1 MWSLPGVS
9 SLAFPRSFLQRPGNM
24 RLSLLGE
31 VSMSL
36 PNDLWEVSKCRGRV
50 GACRHTEAFSF
61 PSHGDVVPLVQVK
74 VKMCT

>member
-1 MWSLPGVS
+1 
-9 SLAFPRSFLQRPGNM
+9 M